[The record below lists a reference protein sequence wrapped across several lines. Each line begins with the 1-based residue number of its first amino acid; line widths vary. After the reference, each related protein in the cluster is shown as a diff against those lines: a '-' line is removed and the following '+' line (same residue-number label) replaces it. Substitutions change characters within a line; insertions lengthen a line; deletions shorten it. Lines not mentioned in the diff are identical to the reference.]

1 MLSNISDPV
10 ILISPDNDKIVSTNP
25 NSTLNQTGLEV
36 YTDHN
41 QLMYWNEKF
50 RNLVKGYTNM
60 NMNDVATKNQKDFLK
75 VKMFEVP
82 SEVKK

>member
-1 MLSNISDPV
+1 MNKLLSNISDPV

-50 RNLVKGYTNM
+50 KTLVKNYTYAYTNGI
-60 NMNDVATKNQKDFLK
+60 AHENQKDFLNIK
-75 VKMFEVP
+75 IF
-82 SEVKK
+82 